1 MSLENKI
8 DMKEE
13 TDNYYYNP
21 NWENWTLY
29 KAIPTTLTIAAG
41 LAGGYFVG
49 SYFGNRNLKTEN
61 QVLKTEVQSLKVHLK
76 ELQNIGLRLTDLEQV
91 IGLSQETNQ
100 ELISK
105 LSEPKPVAIDD
116 REHVEGRH
124 VQWGEDDGAEHDD
137 FDAGHS
143 GADSSSE
150 PSGTEASEENSGAGE
165 SAEHSDGDEGSEHPS
180 AEASEENSA
189 AAIGGESVY
198 NNFHSNAG
206 EYHAFDINPMRV
218 VDTAFEYETIH
229 PNAGEYGVSQ
239 NLNKAFESSKI
250 PQTKGRT
257 PAKEFNPFAATKA
270 ISRTPAVKGKGS
282 AEVPQTPGGT
292 FLLASTKKAVDII
305 IGTAVPKPSIAAL
318 NRDIDRFMGKFSDS
332 NGYVE
337 GNRKILKD
345 GLSILLKSHFKEGA
359 SAGQVYSLLDD
370 IFKDD
375 NTLSIKKDSKGPA
388 QFTEIFDALKDGT
401 LDVAFQKGTI
411 NRKFSA
417 FKSVNKNDPFGLGD
431 EATTEILSHDD
442 VNSAHLLYLLKVIT
456 ATVIASSMVGAEG
469 YEMDP
474 NENMISDD
482 FDHEDL
488 SNREDEASDDEI
500 TAQAESEQN
509 SIVIKVEEVTFNE
522 KFISLLP
529 WYGKIVAT
537 SAASSV
543 VKTSAA
549 GAWQY
554 FTYNT
559 ASEAVEIVG
568 DAVVSAAFGVS
579 LPKGCVGAFAT
590 PIASMAVFEAIYG
603 QAEAAFNYV
612 CSAPEALEAAG
623 QEGIAYSA

>member
-105 LSEPKPVAIDD
+105 LLEPKPVFLSD
-116 REHVEGRH
+116 REDFLPRH
-124 VQWGEDDGAEHDD
+124 Q
-137 FDAGHS
+137 
-143 GADSSSE
+143 
-150 PSGTEASEENSGAGE
+150 
-165 SAEHSDGDEGSEHPS
+165 
-180 AEASEENSA
+180 
-189 AAIGGESVY
+189 
-198 NNFHSNAG
+198 
-206 EYHAFDINPMRV
+206 
-218 VDTAFEYETIH
+218 
-229 PNAGEYGVSQ
+229 
-239 NLNKAFESSKI
+239 ESSKDDVSEVSEVSLEFGVTDVYQKGDGDSDQE
-250 PQTKGRT
+250 PQIEGAENRMNNVQYSTRTVRFKSADSEAEDLGVLRLQSDVASPMISGEKASEQDSSDVAPQASSLSAAGRT
-257 PAKEFNPFAATKA
+257 PGKGFNPPAATKV
-270 ISRTPAVKGKGS
+270 ILRTPAAKKKASEAENFLRTPANPPKTPSKHETVTKTQKMLNNINEAEGPDVTPENISGDIDKFISTKFSKEHGYNANHFRILKSGLSDVEGLFVKGCKPNQVY
-282 AEVPQTPGGT
+282 ELLEDIFHGG
-292 FLLASTKKAVDII
+292 A
-305 IGTAVPKPSIAAL
+305 
-318 NRDIDRFMGKFSDS
+318 
-332 NGYVE
+332 
-337 GNRKILKD
+337 
-345 GLSILLKSHFKEGA
+345 LSIHRDQE
-359 SAGQVYSLLDD
+359 D
-370 IFKDD
+370 
-375 NTLSIKKDSKGPA
+375 TA
-388 QFTEIFDALKDGT
+388 QFTEIFDALKSGSKKTSSFSD
-401 LDVAFQKGTI
+401 
-411 NRKFSA
+411 SA
-417 FKSVNKNDPFGLGD
+417 FKSVDINNPFSLD
-431 EATTEILSHDD
+431 EEITKKILKYKDA
-442 VNSAHLLYLLKVIT
+442 NSAYMFYLSKVII
-456 ATVIASSMVGAEG
+456 ATIVVAQALPGAEG
-469 YEMDP
+469 QEINHDQDVYA
-474 NENMISDD
+474 DD

-509 SIVIKVEEVTFNE
+509 SIVIKVEEVAFNE